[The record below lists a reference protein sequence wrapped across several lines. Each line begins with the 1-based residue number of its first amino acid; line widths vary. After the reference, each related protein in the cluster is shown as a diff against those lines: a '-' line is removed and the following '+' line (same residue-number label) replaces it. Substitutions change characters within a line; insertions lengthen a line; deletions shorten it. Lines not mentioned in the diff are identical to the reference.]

1 VQQYGIHPASQLTI
15 IAHKLW
21 ADVEIVN
28 VVAIGLFRPCSW
40 FLCRSGNSE
49 RTFVSGSWLRNWL
62 MMNVILSTICSDV
75 LSKELGVPFIARWP
89 GRIAAG
95 RIDESSLISAVNLLT
110 TFCEVDGAE
119 LPGNYKLVGIRQVSR
134 LTDSVNCSCPLRIGV
149 SVIA

>member
-1 VQQYGIHPASQLTI
+1 MRRLFTEEFRHSRFNRLSSDRIPLLGQVQQYGIHPASQLTI
-15 IAHKLW
+15 IAHELW

-40 FLCRSGNSE
+40 FLCRGGNAE

-95 RIDESSLISAVNLLT
+95 RIDESSLISAVDLLT
-110 TFCEVDGAE
+110 KI
-119 LPGNYKLVGIRQVSR
+119 L
-134 LTDSVNCSCPLRIGV
+134 
-149 SVIA
+149 